1 MKPLLAVLAVLAG
14 AFLLQRVAGFF
25 WVPLVNAWMGRAMG
39 QAALAQQPDAI
50 HLDETSP
57 DAWRDHEAAHALGNA
72 FLEQGFAD
80 GGTHRVEEMHGVRIR
95 LLVHEGERLYAVVY
109 EHPQAG
115 QWCDVVAAYEDG
127 RSITFTTAAPTGLD
141 PRPGH
146 DVVHLPPTSPPAL
159 VERLRRERP
168 PGTLRPATCAAV
180 VRDFETA
187 YADSTAW
194 RKRRGISAGEVA
206 LFATQ
211 EAA

>member
-1 MKPLLAVLAVLAG
+1 MTTLLAILAVLAA
-14 AFLLQRVAGFF
+14 AFLLQRALM
-25 WVPLVNAWMGRAMG
+25 PLVTAWVGRAIG
-39 QAALAQQPDAI
+39 QAALAQQPDVI

-57 DAWRDHEAAHALGNA
+57 DAWRDHEAAHALGDA

-80 GGTHRVEEMHGVRIR
+80 GGTHRVEEMHGVRVR
-95 LLVHEGERLYAVVY
+95 LFAHEGERLYGVVY

-115 QWCDVVAAYEDG
+115 QWCDVVAGYEDG

-146 DVVHLPPTSPPAL
+146 DVVHVPPVHPFVL
-159 VERLRRERP
+159 VDRLRHERP
-168 PGTLRPATCAAV
+168 PGALRPATRAAV
-180 VRDFETA
+180 VGDFETA

-206 LFATQ
+206 Q
-211 EAA
+211 VAARRAA